1 MIASFA
7 LFAAAVLAPLIEL
20 MPYNSRANYTLADA
34 NAYAL
39 PPELLFTLLAPPRT
53 HLHEWTIFL
62 GVLTP
67 LLAIIGWRI
76 SPRRIKWQ
84 LILLVAFALVYSL
97 GASTPLFGLTL
108 AIVPGFRLLR
118 VPTRLW
124 FFGGLAAS
132 LLAGLGVEALNHD
145 GLRWQWGP
153 RRQWLLR
160 LAGVYFV
167 GGMAAFLAY
176 YALFQQWHW
185 QLVVQLA
192 VMIAATAAGWVW
204 LKRYISGRV
213 FQWLL
218 ILVLLLDLLPLAT
231 DHLRLVNP
239 RAEFLTS
246 TPAFDF
252 VTAQPG
258 IFRVYSPP
266 GDIPFS
272 LAAERNVD
280 LLEGQIGFQI
290 EHTVTAIRLAT
301 GCNRPG
307 HSTSIPVCLDD
318 ITPTSVPDA
327 YRLGLLNVRY
337 IVAPYILSDLNLKAV
352 FHHEQDWV
360 YENLLWQPRARLKG
374 DGTVEI
380 VKRGAGEYELKVLAL
395 EPSQLVVSET
405 WLPGWQATV
414 DGKSVVTQ
422 RVEEALIGVAVES
435 GQHHIRLS
443 YNPLGWRI
451 GWPVSLASLAGLMV
465 WVIIE
470 VANRRRHD
478 D

>member
-1 MIASFA
+1 M
-7 LFAAAVLAPLIEL
+7 LLI
-20 MPYNSRANYTLADA
+20 
-34 NAYAL
+34 
-39 PPELLFTLLAPPRT
+39 
-53 HLHEWTIFL
+53 
-62 GVLTP
+62 
-67 LLAIIGWRI
+67 
-76 SPRRIKWQ
+76 
-84 LILLVAFALVYSL
+84 AFALVYSL
-97 GASTPLFGLTL
+97 GASTPLFGLML

-132 LLAGLGVEALNHD
+132 LLAGLGVEALNYD
-145 GLRWQWGP
+145 DLRRQWAP
-153 RRQWLLR
+153 RWQWLLR
-160 LAGVYFV
+160 LAGVYLV

-176 YALFQQWHW
+176 HMLFQQWHW

-192 VMIAATAAGWVW
+192 VIMVTTVVGWAW
-204 LKRYISGRV
+204 LKGYIGGRV

-218 ILVLLLDLLPLAT
+218 IPILLLDLLPLAA

-252 VTAQPG
+252 VSAQPG

-272 LAAERNVD
+272 LAVERNVD

-337 IVAPYILSDLNLKAV
+337 IIVPYALSDRDLKAV

-360 YENLLWQPRARLKG
+360 YENLLWQPRARLKSK
-374 DGTVEI
+374 GTVEI
-380 VKRGAGEYELKVLAL
+380 VRRDAGEYELRALAL
-395 EPSQLVVSET
+395 EPGQLVVSET

-414 DGKSVVTQ
+414 DGRSVALQ
-422 RVEEALIGVAVES
+422 QVEGALIGVEVAS
-435 GQHHIRLS
+435 GQHHIQLS

-451 GWPVSLASLAGLMV
+451 GWPVSLASLAGLML
-465 WVIIE
+465 WAIIE
-470 VANRRRHD
+470 IANRRRHGG
-478 D
+478 